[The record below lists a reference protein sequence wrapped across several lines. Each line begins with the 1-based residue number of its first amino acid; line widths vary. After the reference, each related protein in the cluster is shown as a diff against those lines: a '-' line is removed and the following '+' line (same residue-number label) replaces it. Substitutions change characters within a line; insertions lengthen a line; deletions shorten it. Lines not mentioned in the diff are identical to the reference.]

1 MEKFG
6 LLKTVYMIL
15 VIDEAPAIDSP
26 AQTLT
31 TLHNFAVGNESAYP
45 AAGLVQGANG
55 NLYGTTSSTG
65 TFFKIALRG
74 ANHTANC

>member
-1 MEKFG
+1 MEKLG
-6 LLKTVYMIL
+6 LLRTVCMIL
-15 VIDEAPAIDSP
+15 VVVAALPSDSP

-31 TLHNFAVGNESAYP
+31 ILHNFAVGNEGAYP
-45 AAGLVQGANG
+45 AAGLVQGTDG

-65 TFFKIALRG
+65 MLFKIALRG

>member
-45 AAGLVQGANG
+45 GSRAGAWHQLIRDDFVHGHVLQNSPAG
-55 NLYGTTSSTG
+55 
-65 TFFKIALRG
+65 R
-74 ANHTANC
+74 